1 MAQAISERGE
11 DPTEYCDT
19 DNPDRIVLTFLGKM
33 QKEFTDRTDI
43 LYAQIS
49 ALNDEILGLKLAT
62 RESPPSPTPAPKPE
76 STSAPAQALPP
87 PSKPAQAAPAPIWA
101 TVAKK

>member
-1 MAQAISERGE
+1 MAQAITERGE

-19 DNPDRIVLTFLGKM
+19 DNPDHFVLSFLSEM

-43 LYAQIS
+43 LYAQIN

-62 RESPPSPTPAPKPE
+62 RESPSSPTPTPKPE
-76 STSAPAQALPP
+76 STSALIPPSPP
-87 PSKPAQAAPAPIWA
+87 P
-101 TVAKK
+101 